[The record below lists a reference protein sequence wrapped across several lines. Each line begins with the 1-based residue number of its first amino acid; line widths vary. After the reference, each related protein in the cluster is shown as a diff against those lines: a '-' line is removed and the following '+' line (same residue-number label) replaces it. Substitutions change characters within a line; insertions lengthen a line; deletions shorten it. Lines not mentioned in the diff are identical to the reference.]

1 MGLFGGRKTIVSSQ
15 AYNLLGDAE
24 PTNWTATTLA
34 TASLAGAPSLGEYF
48 KDALFDDAGMR
59 IRKFIKWTNG
69 SSGYKDKFGIV
80 SSAFYSDY
88 ETSAEAFQPLVQ
100 EEIRSFE
107 SSIGEWDPGH
117 YAEWWIQENHPEL
130 ALKDYTVEE
139 NATQDAW
146 QTFHTYLTITFPD
159 EDPTKTKVFSFDEDT
174 MDLEGLFLY
183 VKYTTDL
190 GTTIVYYQEH
200 SGHPEYDVLFGSRIK
215 QEGTYSPPIPFRI
228 DNKFL
233 SDYEDDT
240 LYYLA
245 KRAFTKAVGQNKYKS
260 FENQIKDNDS
270 IDDVDFAYLV
280 LGVNLNTKTQEGKE
294 YLFKFFQN
302 LYENQPSGSKESSFF
317 VSSNDNTNLSFNFII
332 EWDNSEH
339 SYKSGSCVDGAKAG
353 EYYLKTEY
361 DYGTVMEEDGSEA
374 GNMVPVTVVTAEHTL
389 FCYQITDNSYEVYD
403 YTGLNHINKVYKGKS
418 VETSGKE
425 ALEDKDPS
433 PFIVPLELNSWKEL
447 GLVKSNTLAQEVFQ
461 IIFNCYVSKKVR
473 WYQSGF
479 FQFAL
484 IVAAVVLTYFFPP
497 LGSQALA
504 SALGTSTSVAG
515 AIIGGTMMVI
525 AQIAAQIGGWF
536 GRIFQLVQVII
547 AIYSAYSSVAA
558 SFQASTKM
566 LEQEVAITTTQ
577 AISSGVTPAMIEAAG
592 ISMGSSAV
600 AFTESGMTMSTAMLE
615 NITAEVTL
623 QNFLTAAA
631 TEHLASSAAWGFL
644 STAKNLLEI
653 SKPVVK
659 GMQFYYKLAVE
670 DYQQTLN
677 HLQGQANELNK
688 QIQEASKIFNSN
700 SIVDVGTILS
710 ANYSSMESRDA
721 FLQRTSMV
729 GSDIVELSLAMIH
742 NFTEMTLSTELS

>member
-1 MGLFGGRKTIVSSQ
+1 MGLFGGRKIIVSSQ

-34 TASLAGAPSLGEYF
+34 AASLAGAPSLGEYF

-69 SSGYKDKFGIV
+69 SSGYKDKFGVV

-88 ETSAEAFQPLVQ
+88 RISAEAFQPLVQ
-100 EEIRSFE
+100 EEIKSFE

-159 EDPTKTKVFSFDEDT
+159 EDPTKTKVFSFDENT

-183 VKYTTDL
+183 VKYTTDS
-190 GTTIVYYQEH
+190 GTTVVYYQEH
-200 SGHPEYDVLFGSRIK
+200 SGHPEYDALFGSRTK

-240 LYYLA
+240 LYHLA

-332 EWDNSEH
+332 EWSNSEH
-339 SYKSGSCVDGAKAG
+339 YYKSGSCIDGAKAG
-353 EYYLKTEY
+353 KYYLKTEY
-361 DYGTVMEEDGSEA
+361 DYETVMEEDGSDS
-374 GNMVPVTVVTAEHTL
+374 GNMVPVTVVTGEHTL

-497 LGSQALA
+497 LGAKTLA
-504 SALGTSTSVAG
+504 AALGTTTSVAG
-515 AIIGGTMMVI
+515 AIIGGAMMVV

-536 GRIFQLVQVII
+536 GKVFQLVQVII
-547 AIYSAYSSVAA
+547 AIYSAYSSIAA
-558 SFQASTKM
+558 SFQTSTKM

-592 ISMGSSAV
+592 ISMGSSAI
-600 AFTESGMTMSTAMLE
+600 AFTESGMAMSTAMLE

-644 STAKNLLEI
+644 STAKNILEI
-653 SKPVVK
+653 SKPISE
-659 GMQFYYKLAVE
+659 GMQLYYKMAVE
-670 DYQQTLN
+670 DYQGN
-677 HLQGQANELNK
+677 MNKLQAQATSLSNEIRNAL
-688 QIQEASKIFNSN
+688 KIFSN
-700 SIVDVGTILS
+700 HSVVDTGTIVSTML
-710 ANYSSMESRDA
+710 AHMESRDA
-721 FLQRTSMV
+721 FLSRTLLL
-729 GSDIVELSLAMIH
+729 GSDAADMSLTMIYDYPEMSLDLSLG
-742 NFTEMTLSTELS
+742 